1 MTLLNYKFARY
12 KIQQKDV
19 RDETEKK
26 RETLETYQNS
36 NDDTIDIIKK
46 YR

>member
-1 MTLLNYKFARY
+1 MIWELQISYMTLLNYKFARY

-26 RETLETYQNS
+26 KETLETY
-36 NDDTIDIIKK
+36 
-46 YR
+46 